1 VVPSGAVLTACACV
15 AMGSQTV
22 QNWAFSWAMI
32 LLNKHGAIWA
42 ETRAHLHNSDWF
54 LSVPRLTFVIKEN
67 KKSVNQGAQ
76 GTKHGK
82 YKTEGD
88 IL

>member
-1 VVPSGAVLTACACV
+1 
-15 AMGSQTV
+15 
-22 QNWAFSWAMI
+22 MI
-32 LLNKHGAIWA
+32 LLDKHDSIWA
-42 ETRAHLHNSDWF
+42 ETRAHLHNLDWF
-54 LSVPRLTFVIKEN
+54 FLVPRLTFAIKEN

-82 YKTEGD
+82 YKTEDD